1 MKINSSFTKF
11 ILTITIIFL
20 FFCLSSC
27 YKEKETIAIITV
39 LNSTQNPVNQASV
52 RLFYNDNTGNNSS
65 LIDIQDNTISDGTVT
80 FDFSDSYKEG
90 QAGFAVLDIEVNGT
104 FSGVIAIEAMETTK
118 KTVYNQ

>member
-1 MKINSSFTKF
+1 MKINSAFTKF
-11 ILTITIIFL
+11 ILTTTIILLL
-20 FFCLSSC
+20 FWLSSC

-52 RLFYNDNTGNNSS
+52 RLFYNDSTGNNSS

-90 QAGFAVLDIEVNGT
+90 QAGFAVLDIEVNGV